1 MRITPV
7 TTLWLTRWLLT
18 IVTLAVSAIS
28 VASETITLQLKW
40 RHQFQFAG
48 YYAAVQQGYY
58 REEGLNVRLIEGSKT
73 LPPLQQVLSGHADYG
88 IGDAEI
94 LVSRISGKP
103 VVALAAIFQHSPG
116 VLLSLKKSNIQK
128 PEDLLGKRI
137 MLSSDGQGV
146 YQFKAML
153 LKQHLDIRQM
163 TIVPHTWRLQ
173 DLIEGKV
180 DVVSAYAMDEPGQLQ
195 QMGYE
200 TSVISN
206 QPYGVDFYGDVLFT
220 SEHELTA
227 HPERVQAFLRA
238 TKKGW
243 LYAFSHQE
251 EMADFIAAMPG
262 VAKRGLNQQTLLH
275 EANVMVP
282 YVLTDVVPLGH
293 MNEERWNAIAQMLA
307 ELGLIPRHYN
317 LSGFVYEG
325 DMLVKRPYMVWLV
338 RSISVLLLILGATFV
353 WNLQMR
359 RQVIHRTQA
368 LQNEIDRRTQAEYLL
383 KVAGSVAKIGG
394 WVIDLKTNLIHWSDE
409 VAALHDMPPGYS
421 PTVEEGVNMFTPESQ
436 PIMASALKACIE
448 AGIPY
453 DLELEKITANGRRF
467 WVRAMGQPVRD
478 HDGNIVKLQGSLQDI
493 TAHKQLAAIKQGQDK
508 IQAMML
514 ADIALPQIL
523 QAAIQLIEQ
532 QFPDACCA
540 MLLLDQDGTHLRH
553 TASARLPVAYAQAID
568 GIQLGSCG
576 IAALMEGRVIAED
589 ISEHPLWE
597 QCCELGITHGLRACW
612 TMPILSRS
620 RRMLGVVAMYR
631 QQRHIPRIAELDFVD
646 SYAQILGLAIEREQS
661 DEQLHLL
668 QSGVSRLNDIVMITE
683 APMTAPMQQKIVFL
697 NEAFTRITG
706 LPVEQLQG
714 ISPFELLK
722 EATPGRELERIKEA
736 FQHMQPIKTE
746 VVAVNQAGVGISL
759 EMDALP
765 LHDKGGWV
773 THWVA
778 VLRDITERKQ
788 ADAQIRQLA
797 YYDTMTGLPNRLLLQ
812 EKLSSHV
819 RKARR
824 KQAGGA
830 LLFID
835 IDNFKTLN
843 DTYGHDVGD
852 ALLIEVA
859 QRIRQSVRR
868 LDTVSRLG
876 GDEFVVVLDSLHHEA
891 MQAEKQARRVCEK
904 ILAAFKKP
912 FNLRHYQ
919 HYTTPSI
926 GVVLF
931 DPEQLSQTDE
941 LLRRADL
948 AMYKAKEAGRNGFR
962 FFDTQMET
970 ELRQRVAL
978 EADLHTAIE
987 KQEFTLHFQPQYN
1000 QQHDIVGAEALVR
1013 WQHPER
1019 GLIMPGQFISLAE
1032 SSGQIGALGAWVLQ
1046 EACSMLQRWAGHP
1059 QLHHLV
1065 LSVNVSPKQYLQP
1078 NFVSEI
1084 QHMLAETGISPG
1096 HLKLELTESMLVDNV
1111 EDIIAKMAALKE
1123 IGVCFSLDDFGTGY
1137 SSLSYLKRFP
1147 FDQLKIDQSFVRDML
1162 HGRDHESIV
1171 NAIISLGQSLQL
1183 EILAEG
1189 VETEAQLNV
1198 LKDLGCEIFQGYLF
1212 TRPLT
1217 LDMFEAWVTQAGK
1230 NTKPTATLQAI

>member
-1 MRITPV
+1 MKLVPI
-7 TTLWLTRWLLT
+7 LWLIRWLLT
-18 IVTLAVSAIS
+18 LVTLAGPAIS
-28 VASETITLQLKW
+28 FASETITVQLKW

-48 YYAAVQQGYY
+48 YYAAVEQGYY
-58 REEGLNVRLIEGSKT
+58 REEGLNVRLVEGSKN
-73 LPPLQQVLSGHADYG
+73 LSPLQQVLSGQADYG
-88 IGDAEI
+88 IGDADI

-116 VLLSLKKSNIQK
+116 VLLSLKQSNIQT
-128 PEDLLGKRI
+128 PADLIGKRV
-137 MLSSDGQGV
+137 MLSSNGQGV

-200 TSVISN
+200 PSVISN

-220 SEHELTA
+220 SEQEISE
-227 HPERVQAFLRA
+227 HPERVQAFWRA

-243 LYAFSHQE
+243 MYAFKHQS
-251 EMADFIAAMPG
+251 EMAELIANMPG
-262 VAKRGLNQQTLLH
+262 VTTRGLNKQMLLH
-275 EANVMVP
+275 EANVMLP
-282 YVLTDVVPLGH
+282 YVLTDLVPLGH
-293 MNEERWNAIAQMLA
+293 MNEERWNSIAQTLA
-307 ELGLIPRHYN
+307 DLGLVPQQYS
-317 LSGFVYEG
+317 LEGFLYQD
-325 DMLVKRPYMVWLV
+325 DMLVKRPYMVWLL
-338 RSISVLLLILGATFV
+338 RGIFILLLVLGATFV
-353 WNLQMR
+353 WNVQIR
-359 RQVIHRTQA
+359 RQVIQRTQA

-421 PTVEEGVNMFTPESQ
+421 PTVEEGMSMFVPESQ
-436 PIMASALKACIE
+436 PIMASALKACME
-448 AGIPY
+448 AGVPY
-453 DLELEKITANGRRF
+453 DLELEKITATGRRF

-478 HDGNIVKLQGSLQDI
+478 NAGNIIKLQGSLQDI
-493 TAHKQLAAIKQGQDK
+493 TTHKQLAAIKEGQDR

-514 ADIALPQIL
+514 ADISLSEIL
-523 QAAIQLIEQ
+523 HTAVLLIEH

-540 MLLLDQDGTHLRH
+540 ILLLDQEGSHLRH
-553 TASARLPVAYAQAID
+553 TASARLPAAYAQAID
-568 GIQLGSCG
+568 RMQLGSCG
-576 IAALMEGRVIAED
+576 IAALTEGRVVAED
-589 ISEHPLWE
+589 ISEHPLWD
-597 QCCELGITHGLRACW
+597 QCYELASMHGLRACW
-612 TMPILSRS
+612 SMPVLSRS
-620 RRMLGVVAMYR
+620 RRVLGVLAMYR
-631 QQRHIPRIAELDFVD
+631 QQRHVPRLAELDFVD

-668 QSGVSRLNDIVMITE
+668 QSGVSRLNDVVMITE
-683 APMTAPMQQKIVFL
+683 APMHAPMQQKIVFL
-697 NEAFTRITG
+697 NEAFARITG
-706 LPVEQLQG
+706 VPVKQLQG
-714 ISPFELLK
+714 TSPFELFQ
-722 EATPGRELERIKEA
+722 EATPGRELERIKSA
-736 FQHMQPIKTE
+736 FLQMQPIKTE
-746 VVAVNQAGVGISL
+746 VVAINQEGVGISL

-765 LHDKGGWV
+765 LHDKGGLV

-778 VLRDITERKQ
+778 VLRDITQRKQ

-812 EKLSSHV
+812 DKLSSHV
-819 RKARR
+819 RKAMR
-824 KQAGGA
+824 KQVGGA

-852 ALLIEVA
+852 ALLVEVA
-859 QRIRQSVRR
+859 KRIRQSVRR

-876 GDEFVVVLDSLHHEA
+876 GDEFVVVLDSLHYDSA
-891 MQAEKQARRVCEK
+891 QAEKQARRVCEK
-904 ILAAFKKP
+904 IMAAFKKP
-912 FNLRHYQ
+912 FKLKHYQ

-931 DPEQLSQTDE
+931 DPEHLSQTDE

-962 FFDTQMET
+962 FFDAQMET

-978 EADLHTAIE
+978 EADLHAAIE

-1000 QQHDIVGAEALVR
+1000 QAHEIVGAEALVR

-1032 SSGQIGALGAWVLQ
+1032 SSGQIGELGHWVLK
-1046 EACSMLQRWAGHP
+1046 EACKMLQRWSTHP
-1059 QLHHLV
+1059 QLRHLV

-1078 NFVSEI
+1078 AFVAEI
-1084 QHMLAETGISPG
+1084 QQMLVETGISPQR
-1096 HLKLELTESMLVDNV
+1096 LKLELTESMLVDKV
-1111 EDIIAKMAALKE
+1111 EDIIAKMAALRE
-1123 IGVCFSLDDFGTGY
+1123 VGICFSLDDFGTGY

-1162 HGRDHESIV
+1162 NGHDHESIV

-1198 LKDLGCEIFQGYLF
+1198 LKYLGCEIFQGYYF
-1212 TRPLT
+1212 TQPLS
-1217 LDMFEAWVTQAGK
+1217 LEAFEVWISQPINSAK
-1230 NTKPTATLQAI
+1230 HTATA